1 MNKPILDACCGS
13 RMFWFDKENENTI
26 FMDNRDVET
35 EELQYYVAVRRQYAN
50 REISFVVGK
59 YDTPG
64 KATCV
69 FNVIMTAL
77 RHRCPVL
84 YLPANNENFDTRMSI
99 LEEELDRGVY

>member
-1 MNKPILDACCGS
+1 
-13 RMFWFDKENENTI
+13 MFVVNDTNSSAIEVTGQVMVEEL
-26 FMDNRDVET
+26 RDVET